1 MGHSGKSLASEE
13 MSEPY
18 ISLYSHFLNILKL
31 QDQITGMIQK
41 AWEWTQFFWQFK
53 SHLNLP
59 VL

>member
-1 MGHSGKSLASEE
+1 MGRSGKSLASEE

-41 AWEWTQFFWQFK
+41 A
-53 SHLNLP
+53 
-59 VL
+59 